1 MKAAEEGTVNTK
13 WTNYS
18 IGGASGAGKT
28 SVFNL
33 LVDNP
38 PVLEHDST
46 PVVKPL
52 PLCLHQEWECSNR
65 DDQMESH
72 LIVSDKRC
80 QWKTAEKDDL
90 HRKLAECIQALGGV
104 DAISSHGKE
113 KAPTVPTTS
122 SSTHTEMPTIRI
134 STDFDSSSSPISSST
149 ISSITS
155 VPSRIQPQ
163 ACLAKSEATRKVLEL
178 LAVVKQA
185 VELDQTHFIHLLD
198 TGGQASF
205 IDIAPALLRFNSVNI
220 FVHKLN
226 EKLGDV
232 ANFYYSVQGAKIGE
246 EHRSITNEELLSQL
260 FSARRGIK
268 QPEVNKSLN
277 RNVHGEPHMLIV
289 GTYFDD
295 YERLEKEGKLQETIE
310 EKNRRLL
317 HTLDADKQVIVNY
330 KPSKSKKGTPE
341 TIFPLNAISRDDRT
355 KEIAE
360 KIRKLASK
368 AYMEAEIP
376 VRWYLVQIDLN
387 ELKAEKQDMVSIEE
401 VYEKASVLAM
411 NKEDVQAALQYF
423 HDLTICLYFHQVLPN
438 IVFLSPECLFN
449 KLSEI
454 IAVSLGEHSDLFQQ
468 AVIDRL
474 LFEGTFDITL
484 FDSLPDGFIK
494 DLFTVNDFLRLMKH
508 LLVITPLS
516 DGKHFFIPCVL
527 RTHDNPMDDLEDC
540 EVEPVVLKWKDAVPS
555 GLFPSLAMALY
566 QSKVTKIKAF
576 DSEEHVQFR
585 NRLSFDCADLE
596 ACLILFELP
605 KFIGVTHTA
614 SAEDSPIV
622 LEAVMKGIEHVVESF
637 EWKEDIAHPKVG
649 FLCKAQDSEQATF
662 FSPNKSKS
670 CLISHGYKKLPIDQ
684 QHHLSW
690 FTKEGEEN
698 NNINKYCHKK
708 ILKCTVY
715 FVRKAGTFMSFHS
728 CSSASQYLHFFYSL
742 PSSSQTSIKESYS

>member
-1 MKAAEEGTVNTK
+1 M
-13 WTNYS
+13 S
-18 IGGASGAGKT
+18 
-28 SVFNL
+28 
-33 LVDNP
+33 P
-38 PVLEHDST
+38 LEY
-46 PVVKPL
+46 K
-52 PLCLHQEWECSNR
+52 
-65 DDQMESH
+65 
-72 LIVSDKRC
+72 
-80 QWKTAEKDDL
+80 
-90 HRKLAECIQALGGV
+90 
-104 DAISSHGKE
+104 
-113 KAPTVPTTS
+113 
-122 SSTHTEMPTIRI
+122 
-134 STDFDSSSSPISSST
+134 
-149 ISSITS
+149 
-155 VPSRIQPQ
+155 PQ

-185 VELDQTHFIHLLD
+185 VELHQTHFIHLLD

-226 EKLGDV
+226 ERLEDV

-310 EKNRRLL
+310 EKNQRLL
-317 HTLDADKQVIVNY
+317 HTLDADKQVIVDY
-330 KPSKSKKGTPE
+330 KPSKIIRGSKTIPE

-360 KIRKLASK
+360 RIRKLASET
-368 AYMEAEIP
+368 YMEAEIP

-387 ELKAEKQDMVSIEE
+387 ELKADKQDMVSIEE
-401 VYEKASVLAM
+401 VHEKASVFAM
-411 NKEDVQAALQYF
+411 NKEDIQAALQYF

-454 IAVSLGEHSDLFQQ
+454 IAVSLGEHSGLFQRP
-468 AVIDRL
+468 VVDRL
-474 LFEGTFDITL
+474 LVEGIFNITL
-484 FDSLPDGFIK
+484 FDSLPEGFNK

-527 RTHDNPMDDLEDC
+527 RTCDNPMDDLEDC
-540 EVEPVVLKWKDAVPS
+540 EVEPVVLKWKEAVPS

-576 DSEEHVQFR
+576 ESEEHVQFR
-585 NRLSFDCADLE
+585 NKLSFDCPDLE
-596 ACLILFELP
+596 ACLVLFELP
-605 KFIGVTHTA
+605 KYIGVTHTA

-622 LEAVMKGIEHVVESF
+622 LEAVMKGIEHVVKSF
-637 EWKEDIAHPKVG
+637 EWKKDITHPKVG

-662 FSPNKSKS
+662 FYPNKNKS

-690 FTKEGEEN
+690 FTKDGKGN
-698 NNINKYCHKK
+698 TSLCMTNFTI
-708 ILKCTVY
+708 
-715 FVRKAGTFMSFHS
+715 FVL
-728 CSSASQYLHFFYSL
+728 Q
-742 PSSSQTSIKESYS
+742 

>member
-52 PLCLHQEWECSNR
+52 PLCLHQERGCSNR

-113 KAPTVPTTS
+113 KAPRVPTTS
-122 SSTHTEMPTIRI
+122 SNTHIEIPTTRT
-134 STDFDSSSSPISSST
+134 STDFGSSSSPISSST

-226 EKLGDV
+226 ERLEDV

-246 EHRSITNEELLSQL
+246 EHRSVTNEELLSQL

-268 QPEVNKSLN
+268 HPEVNKSLN

-317 HTLDADKQVIVNY
+317 YTLDADKQVIVDY
-330 KPSKSKKGTPE
+330 KPSKIIGGSKTIPE

-355 KEIAE
+355 IEIAE
-360 KIRKLASK
+360 KIRKLASE

-387 ELKAEKQDMVSIEE
+387 ELKADKQDMVSIEE
-401 VYEKASVLAM
+401 VYEKASVFAM

-454 IAVSLGEHSDLFQQ
+454 IAVSLGEHSGLFQRP
-468 AVIDRL
+468 VVDRL
-474 LFEGTFDITL
+474 LVEGIFNITL
-484 FDSLPDGFIK
+484 FDSLPEGFNK
-494 DLFTVNDFLRLMKH
+494 DLFTVNDFLKLMKH

-527 RTHDNPMDDLEDC
+527 RTCDNPMDKLPKSD
-540 EVEPVVLKWKDAVPS
+540 VEPVVLKWKDSVPS

-566 QSKVTKIKAF
+566 QSKVTKIEAF
-576 DSEEHVQFR
+576 ESEEHVQFR
-585 NRLSFDCADLE
+585 NRLSFDCPDLE
-596 ACLILFELP
+596 ACLILFEFP
-605 KFIGVTHTA
+605 KYIGVTHTA

-637 EWKEDIAHPKVG
+637 QWKEDIANPKVG

-662 FSPNKSKS
+662 FYPNKNKS
-670 CLISHGYKKLPIDQ
+670 CLISHGYNRLPIDQ
-684 QHHLSW
+684 KHHLSW
-690 FTKEGEEN
+690 FTKEGKGN
-698 NNINKYCHKK
+698 TFLCMTNSTI
-708 ILKCTVY
+708 
-715 FVRKAGTFMSFHS
+715 FVL
-728 CSSASQYLHFFYSL
+728 Q
-742 PSSSQTSIKESYS
+742 Q